1 MAEGLNIVN
10 FITICLILFVIWR
23 IAVWYGIDSKWIAL
37 LVCLYLFLWLTKAL
51 I

>member
-1 MAEGLNIVN
+1 MEGLSIIN
-10 FITICLILFVIWR
+10 FIVICIIFFAIWR
-23 IAVWYGIDSKWIAL
+23 IAIFYGIDSKWIAL